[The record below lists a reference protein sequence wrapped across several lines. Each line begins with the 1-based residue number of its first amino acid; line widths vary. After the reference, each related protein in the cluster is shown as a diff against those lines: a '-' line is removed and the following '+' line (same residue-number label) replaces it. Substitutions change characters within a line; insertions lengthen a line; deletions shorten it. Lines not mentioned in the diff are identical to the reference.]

1 MCVEKTPWELVID
14 FHGHTC
20 PGIALGYRIAQL
32 ALREMGIRPT
42 PDSEC
47 LVKAYIQS
55 CAVDAI
61 QVLNRATIGRR
72 ALIIE
77 EAHKH
82 VYQFHFTGT
91 EEILQFTIGPKV
103 LERLTTFKSENSS
116 ENLSP
121 REKQNKML
129 EGVQYILTLEEAD
142 FCEMERIPGQLQKA

>member
-1 MCVEKTPWELVID
+1 MCVDKSPWELVID

-42 PDSEC
+42 PNSEC
-47 LVKAYIQS
+47 LVKAYTLS

-61 QVLNRATIGRR
+61 QVLNRATLGRR

-77 EAHKH
+77 ESHQH

-91 EEILQFTIGPKV
+91 EEILQFTIGPEV
-103 LERLTTFKSENSS
+103 LEHLESFRS

-121 REKQNKML
+121 REKQNRML
-129 EGVQYILTLEEAD
+129 EGVQYILSLEESA
-142 FCEMERIPGQLQKA
+142 FCGMERMAGQLQKA